1 MRVACLVCW
10 AWLRSSLAVSFR
22 SRFAGSGFAS
32 PRCSRAP
39 AGARSSARVPAGACC
54 WLQLTVSFGARR
66 HSAGPCEVRLLA
78 VVCGLRV
85 LIAVPEQLFPR
96 PAAPPSLL
104 CGARTLSQQEKNNS
118 ADVQRG
124 RVNRPII
131 ICASSNETIAAMYL
145 RRVRVVGRA
154 PRRARHHM
162 FQPAVVTPPAS
173 PAIKTVDACL
183 GRYMSR
189 CGPPA
194 ALPWADVWRRALRN
208 TKLRPGPSTALPGAD
223 V

>member
-1 MRVACLVCW
+1 MNTDAQSAGPPELRAPTKPPTVKPQYSTINSRSSCLACW
-10 AWLRSSLAVSFR
+10 AWLRSSLAVAFR

-66 HSAGPCEVRLLA
+66 HSVGPCEVRLLA

-96 PAAPPSLL
+96 PAVPPSRL

-124 RVNRPII
+124 KVNRSSI
-131 ICASSNETIAAMYL
+131 ICTSSNGTIAAMYL
-145 RRVRVVGRA
+145 RRVRVVGRGSATGA
-154 PRRARHHM
+154 PPHVSAGRC
-162 FQPAVVTPPAS
+162 
-173 PAIKTVDACL
+173 DAACVS
-183 GRYMSR
+183 G
-189 CGPPA
+189 
-194 ALPWADVWRRALRN
+194 N
-208 TKLRPGPSTALPGAD
+208 
-223 V
+223 